1 MLIDALGTIKNYAIL
16 ALVVIVL
23 GLAGQNWVL
32 TKHNR
37 QLSAE
42 IAITQQS
49 LIACKDNNEK
59 VKADSKSKEDTL
71 VSLEEDRSRIKE
83 DFDDIKKEFDKIKRK
98 KCSVNVTPT
107 GDKGNVENNNPA
119 DDDLTNNDLSDLARV
134 LSTATCT
141 ANHSC
146 KPSEAPS
153 SAL

>member
-1 MLIDALGTIKNYAIL
+1 MLGNAFGTIKNYAIL

-37 QLSAE
+37 QLSTE
-42 IAITQQS
+42 IAISQQN
-49 LIACKDNNEK
+49 LLNCQDNNKK
-59 VKADSKSKEDTL
+59 VKADSESKEDTL

-83 DFDDIKKEFDKIKRK
+83 DFEDIQKEFEKFKRK
-98 KCSVNVTPT
+98 KCSVNLTPT
-107 GDKGNVENNNPA
+107 GEKGNVENNNPA
-119 DDDLTNNDLSDLARV
+119 DDDLTNLARV

-141 ANHSC
+141 ANNDC

-153 SAL
+153 GAL

>member
-1 MLIDALGTIKNYAIL
+1 MLIDTLGTIKNYAIL
-16 ALVVIVL
+16 ALVVIAL

-71 VSLEEDRSRIKE
+71 ISLEEDRSRIKE
-83 DFDDIKKEFDKIKRK
+83 DFEDIKKEFDKFKRK
-98 KCSVNVTPT
+98 KCNVNSTSNN
-107 GDKGNVENNNPA
+107 GGNGNAEAISNSLA
-119 DDDLTNNDLSDLARV
+119 NDELSDLARV
-134 LSTATCT
+134 LSVATCR
-141 ANHSC
+141 ANHDC